1 MHDEMPAMGF
11 FNPDGGGEGSADGVD
26 EEESLARIEAG
37 GIPVEA
43 ELRLDSLRGQGGL
56 FTSTLGVSEFMLL
69 SELECVPVG
78 QVLGASVHQVG
89 WQYLPASAQWGGE
102 VFCSLDGLSRAWDDA
117 RWRAFARLIQEA
129 SLLEADAVVGV
140 RLRRGE
146 HSWARHT
153 VDYVV
158 SGTAVRGSG
167 PGAAGRPVLSDLSGQ
182 EYWKLVRAG
191 WAPAGLVA
199 STAVFSVSQSSRT
212 RWRQRFSVTRN
223 QELSGPTRGFAA
235 ARDVRSGTC
244 AIRRGLRVRAES
256 SACALSTAS
265 HASASRW
272 RWTPGASAPGSRT
285 SIAIGAEVP
294 TEGRDKRD
302 GIMVTIQA
310 VGTAIRRQAPTTP
323 APPKTVLG
331 SERPH
336 EWRRSPAGLA

>member
-1 MHDEMPAMGF
+1 MHAEMPAMGF
-11 FNPDGGGEGSADGVD
+11 FDPDGGGEGSADGVD

-117 RWRAFARLIQEA
+117 RSRAFARLIQEA

-199 STAVFSVSQSSRT
+199 STAVFFVSQSSRT

-235 ARDVRSGTC
+235 ARDVAVRDLRNQARAAGASGIVGVRFEHRVTRERVKVAMDAGRQRSG
-244 AIRRGLRVRAES
+244 
-256 SACALSTAS
+256 LS
-265 HASASRW
+265 
-272 RWTPGASAPGSRT
+272 PT

-323 APPKTVLG
+323 APPKTVLRLG
-331 SERPH
+331 TS
-336 EWRRSPAGLA
+336 A